1 MPNKEIKTDI
11 AKIQLYSSNI
21 IETIINDNEIID
33 PENVVEIKYFN
44 KKLMKDKE
52 YAVLINVG
60 KGNTISKDAWYVSV
74 NKNYDKKTIAKAIV
88 VKNPIHYVLGEA
100 YLRVNKTFVKTKFFK
115 KRKNALK
122 WLEKKVAKKIKD

>member
-33 PENVVEIKYFN
+33 PENVLEIKFYN
-44 KKLMKDKE
+44 KKLMKDEE

-60 KGNTISKDAWYVSV
+60 KENTISKDAWYVSV

-88 VKNPIHYVLGEA
+88 VKNPVHYLLGET
-100 YLRVNKTFVKTKFFK
+100 YLRINKTFVKTKFFK

-122 WLEKKVAKKIKD
+122 WLEKKVAKNKE